1 MPSLTGGTPA
11 GIYSSAAAHGR
22 GDHFQAAAG
31 SAGPRPCHD
40 GGQLWW
46 LVLAGMLPVDRKA
59 GVEWGEAEGV
69 RGDKAKRS
77 EEEDI
82 SKEDM
87 CCRAKILGMS
97 GGK

>member
-1 MPSLTGGTPA
+1 M
-11 GIYSSAAAHGR
+11 
-22 GDHFQAAAG
+22 
-31 SAGPRPCHD
+31 
-40 GGQLWW
+40 
-46 LVLAGMLPVDRKA
+46 DRKA